1 MLTRWNDP
9 FRDMNRLMSDAFA
22 GYGRGYGRSEES
34 PTTLWAPPVDVS
46 ETKEALTFHV
56 ELPGFRQEDLKLNVE
71 NGVLTL
77 EGERK
82 FEEETKDK
90 SYHRVERSYG
100 KFFRSFALPGNVD
113 ASKIQAHLSDGV
125 LMIEMP
131 KREEAKPK
139 SIPIA
144 GGGPRQIESR
154 RVA

>member
-1 MLTRWNDP
+1 
-9 FRDMNRLMSDAFA
+9 
-22 GYGRGYGRSEES
+22 
-34 PTTLWAPPVDVS
+34 
-46 ETKEALTFHV
+46 
-56 ELPGFRQEDLKLNVE
+56 
-71 NGVLTL
+71 
-77 EGERK
+77 
-82 FEEETKDK
+82 
-90 SYHRVERSYG
+90 
-100 KFFRSFALPGNVD
+100 VD